1 MDEHRLRIAPVG
13 TPRATILFAA
23 PLFEEANRSRRT
35 IICAMRAL
43 AAQGFAAVLPDL
55 PGQNESPVALVDVDL
70 NRWQSAFAETA
81 GEIEEPIIIAALRGG
96 ALIDHQAA
104 AAAWWRLAPVG
115 GGSLL
120 RTLLRARVSADR
132 EAGVTSSLDS
142 LQEQAKSE
150 PLLLA
155 GNCLSPAMIASLAT
169 SEPQAVAPLRTVAL
183 GSGDEAIGGTPLWL
197 RAEPGE
203 DAAMADAIAADIA
216 AWSRTCGIS

>member
-35 IICAMRAL
+35 IVRAMRAL

-55 PGQNESPVALVDVDL
+55 PGQNESPVPLADVDL
-70 NRWQSAFAETA
+70 NRWQGAFAEAA
-81 GEIEEPIIIAALRGG
+81 GEIEGPIIIAALRGG
-96 ALIDHQAA
+96 ALIDHRAA

-155 GNCLSPAMIASLAT
+155 GNRLSPVMVASLAT
-169 SEPQAVAPLRTVAL
+169 SEPQAVTPLRTVAL
-183 GSGDEAIGGTPLWL
+183 GSGDEAIAGTPLWL

-203 DAAMADAIAADIA
+203 DAAMAEAMAADIA

>member
-13 TPRATILFAA
+13 TPRATVLFAA

-35 IICAMRAL
+35 IVRAMRAL

-55 PGQNESPVALVDVDL
+55 PGQNESPVALADVDL

-81 GEIEEPIIIAALRGG
+81 GEIEGPIIIAALRGG

-104 AAAWWRLAPVG
+104 AAAWWRLAPAG

-155 GNCLSPAMIASLAT
+155 GNCLSPAMVASLAT
-169 SEPQAVAPLRTVAL
+169 SEPQAVTPLRTVAL
-183 GSGDEAIGGTPLWL
+183 GSGDEAIAGTPLWL

-203 DAAMADAIAADIA
+203 DAAMADAMAADIA

>member
-23 PLFEEANRSRRT
+23 PLFEEANRTRRT
-35 IICAMRAL
+35 IVRAMRAL

-55 PGQNESPVALVDVDL
+55 PGQNESPVALTDVDL

-81 GEIEEPIIIAALRGG
+81 GEIEGPIIIAALRGG
-96 ALIDHQAA
+96 ALIDHHAA

-120 RTLLRARVSADR
+120 RTLLRARVTADR

-142 LQEQAKSE
+142 LQDQAKSE

-155 GNCLSPAMIASLAT
+155 GN
-169 SEPQAVAPLRTVAL
+169 
-183 GSGDEAIGGTPLWL
+183 
-197 RAEPGE
+197 
-203 DAAMADAIAADIA
+203 
-216 AWSRTCGIS
+216 